1 MTMKKVFTAAPTHS
15 LSLITWLPFWQNVL
29 EWWHAVPSADR
40 IFLLCSQRAVGGTK
54 SCAKNYLQSTWGGAV
69 DRTRQK
75 NFLSVCHAGF
85 VCNCFVKQTQN
96 CFHLQNTKLTIRR
109 KDIIKGSGRTL
120 WLGGPSWRRRRVPPM
135 YQYLYHQEGTHVTS
149 SMTAHLVRL
158 SLLFLVCLRITLCLI

>member
-1 MTMKKVFTAAPTHS
+1 MCLKDDMLYLAQIEYF
-15 LSLITWLPFWQNVL
+15 FF
-29 EWWHAVPSADR
+29 AVIEPWEE
-40 IFLLCSQRAVGGTK
+40 LNHVP
-54 SCAKNYLQSTWGGAV
+54 KNYLQSTWGGAV
-69 DRTRQK
+69 DRTCQK

-85 VCNCFVKQTQN
+85 VCNSFVKQTQN
-96 CFHLQNTKLTIRR
+96 CFHLQNTKLRIRR

-158 SLLFLVCLRITLCLI
+158 SLIFLVCLHTTLCLIFFFFYNIHNVLWEVGAP